1 LHIHRRVR
9 FEQFEQRQLLAA
21 LLHTLLPPAGVSGYF
36 GTSVASNSTYRA
48 VGTPYAAVEEGE
60 VDIYDSGTGARLR
73 SIVTPAPTSASLFG
87 TSVALSDSLLAVGAP
102 SYDDTSVPVFTG
114 RAYIYNPATGALL
127 FTLNSPNPSSTGQFG
142 MSVAMSGDLLVVG
155 APGNKIGTGSFSS
168 GAVYVYR
175 ASTGAL
181 LRTIPNPMPVTSDDF
196 GEAVAID
203 GNTIVVGSP
212 FYDRLSSTTGGRAF
226 VFNAST
232 GGLISTLF
240 NPTPAY
246 ADEFGSSVAVSGGVV
261 VVGAEADDSQ
271 GSNVGSAYVFDAA
284 TGALRATLNQPAS
297 LAEHVG
303 TSVAVNGNVVLVG
316 APSGVYGKVYMYD
329 TTGNPIATIQ
339 DSQNS
344 GNFGKSLAITGS
356 QFISGAFIGQ
366 KAYVYDLAQGPVSAT
381 LAAGNLTITD
391 SLPAEGNVSEITVSR
406 SGTNLFIDAVGT
418 FPAAPAG
425 TTLSA
430 DKRRL
435 TVPWASITGSLTFNG
450 LGGNDRLTIDC
461 SGDNPIPAGGVTYDG
476 GANSAGG
483 GDYLRVI
490 GSGAQAVD
498 HLPSGFI
505 SGDGS
510 LVVDGKVISYVGIE
524 GIDLTAANELET
536 WLPDGDNELTVSG
549 RNGFFP
555 SSAPAMQIAGSHA
568 AVDFVPLAA
577 WNVGTISLFGASA
590 TGQNGLTL
598 DLAGL
603 GRPELS
609 FSSLSVGSLA
619 AVNRPTIGFHDFA
632 STEVVHAP
640 LQGLDLELNLATL
653 GLQDGAADEVLLN
666 RALSSLGNPAADIV
680 LNGALLV
687 RVEENAL
694 DSLHI
699 TASDDDDTL
708 RVVESAQGIVTF
720 TGSPQGVDGIEASFG
735 NAHITDRP
743 EILFEGGAGT
753 NQVQYGFLA
762 GGTVYDQT
770 YAIGNGTDDSAGGEI
785 ETRSTTGNQASRLY
799 FTQTEVVSTAN
810 AGGRL
815 TVLGTAL
822 DDTLDISAFATGT
835 RVTVAATDATSLEI
849 AANSV
854 LALSVFGLGGADLID
869 LQGVS
874 PDETALAAILLSGRG
889 PANDDGAADTLQV
902 RALPASTTATLEAG
916 AGDDL
921 FLIGGS
927 SAAVA
932 DGSTEAILGPIMVA
946 PDASRDSGNDH
957 LTVDDS
963 LSANA
968 RDLLVTKTTLEG
980 ITGGSITFGNIDELT
995 VFASAGDDTF
1005 AYELGTL
1012 VPSSDLKQV
1021 QLWGGPGGDRFLPS
1035 GAAAVGE
1042 DAPLTQVQSLLLVG
1056 GPGFDTFGGEEPGK
1070 QIRLAAGVEVFVY
1083 GDEPPTSEAPEGE
1096 DPAAEETLYLDLAGA
1111 EARTYIM
1118 PEGVVMSGGTALVHF
1133 VNVDALH
1140 LFDGQTPVTSFLQTA
1155 TPGTF
1160 YVPPLLA
1167 WGLSVLENQQQAS
1180 AGTISLPSGANLTLD
1195 INDSR
1200 FELFNGNQ
1208 LRLKPLES
1216 VALSQGATVALAL
1229 TLRDDAGNSVSRSAV
1244 VTVLPNAF
1252 PWHKQ
1257 ALPEDTDNDGDRDIN
1272 DAIAVIR
1279 SIRRGEGGDLIK
1291 PRPALD
1297 ATSYFADVDG
1307 NNKLDIQDAIGVIR
1321 YLRRHSGG
1329 SGEGESSPPVA
1340 GSASQAASG
1349 SFPAVWDLALMTI
1362 ADEAARKK
1370 RFAG

>member
-60 VDIYDSGTGARLR
+60 VDIYDSGTGARVR

-102 SYDDTSVPVFTG
+102 NYYDTFVPVFTG

-127 FTLNSPNPSSTGQFG
+127 YTLSSPNPSSTGQFG

-246 ADEFGSSVAVSGGVV
+246 ADQFGSSVAVSGGVV

-271 GSNVGSAYVFDAA
+271 GSNVGSAYVFDAT
-284 TGALRATLNQPAS
+284 TGVLRATLNQPAS

-303 TSVAVNGNVVLVG
+303 TSVAINGNVVLVG
-316 APSGVYGKVYMYD
+316 APSGVYGKVYAYD
-329 TTGNPIATIQ
+329 TSGNPIGTIQ

-344 GNFGKSLAITGS
+344 GNFGQSLAITGS
-356 QFISGAFIGQ
+356 QFIAGAFIGQ

-381 LAAGNLTITD
+381 LTAGNLTITD

-406 SGTNLFIDAVGT
+406 SGANLFVDALGT

-425 TTLSA
+425 TTLST

-461 SGDNPIPAGGVTYDG
+461 SGDNPIPAGAITYDG
-476 GANSAGG
+476 GTDSAAG

-498 HLPSGFI
+498 HLPSGVI
-505 SGDGS
+505 SGAGS
-510 LVVDGKVISYVGIE
+510 LVVDGKLISYVGIE

-568 AVDFVPLAA
+568 TVDFVPLAA
-577 WNVGTISLFGASA
+577 SNIGTISLFGASA

-603 GRPELS
+603 DTPELS
-609 FSSLSVGSLA
+609 FSSLSAASLA
-619 AVNRPTIGFHDFA
+619 AVNRPTVAFQDFA
-632 STEVVHAP
+632 SIEVVHTP

-653 GLQDGAADEVLLN
+653 GLQDGAADEILLS
-666 RALSSLGNPAADIV
+666 RALSSLGNPAADLV

-694 DSLHI
+694 DSL
-699 TASDDDDTL
+699 
-708 RVVESAQGIVTF
+708 RVVGSEDDETLQIVETAQGVVGFAGPT
-720 TGSPQGVDGIEASFG
+720 QGFDGIEAALNNVNFT
-735 NAHITDRP
+735 ARP
-743 EILFEGGAGT
+743 DMLFEGGGGS
-753 NQVQYGFLA
+753 NQILYSFSA
-762 GGTVYDQT
+762 GGGLYDQT
-770 YAIGNGTDDSAGGEI
+770 YAIGNGADDSTGGEI
-785 ETRSTTGNQASRLY
+785 ETRAAVGGQTSRLY
-799 FTQTEVVSTAN
+799 FTQTQVVSTAN
-810 AGGRL
+810 AGGQL
-815 TVLGTAL
+815 TLLGAAL
-822 DDTLDISAFATGT
+822 DDTLDISPIAAGT
-835 RVTVAATDATSLEI
+835 QIAVAAAGATSLEI

-854 LALSVFGLGGADLID
+854 QALSVYGLGGADLIA

-902 RALPASTTATLEAG
+902 LALPASTTATLEAG

-927 SAAVA
+927 SANIAN
-932 DGSTEAILGPIMVA
+932 GSTDAILGPIVIA
-946 PDASRDSGNDH
+946 PNASRDSGNDR

-963 LSANA
+963 LSTNA
-968 RDLLVTKTTLEG
+968 GDLLLTKTTLEG
-980 ITGGSITFGNIDELT
+980 ITGGGITFTNVDELT
-995 VFASAGDDTF
+995 VFASAGDDAF
-1005 AYELGTL
+1005 AYELGTI
-1012 VPSSDLKQV
+1012 VPSNDLKQV
-1021 QLWGGPGGDRFLPS
+1021 QLWGGPGADRFLPS
-1035 GAAAVGE
+1035 GVAVGGE
-1042 DAPLTQVQSLLLVG
+1042 DPPLTQVQSLLLAG
-1056 GPGFDTFGGEEPGK
+1056 GPGFDTFGGQEAGK
-1070 QIRLAAGVEVFVY
+1070 QIRLAAGVEVLIY
-1083 GDEPPTSEAPEGE
+1083 GDEPPASEPPAGE
-1096 DPAAEETLYLDLAGA
+1096 DPADEETLYLDLAGA
-1111 EARTYIM
+1111 EARTYVL
-1118 PEGVVMSGGTALVHF
+1118 PDGLVTSGGTALLQF
-1133 VNVDALH
+1133 ANIDALH

-1180 AGTISLPSGANLTLD
+1180 AGTISLPSGANLTLEV
-1195 INDSR
+1195 NDSR
-1200 FELFNGNQ
+1200 FELVNGNQ
-1208 LRLKPLES
+1208 LRLKPSES
-1216 VALSQGATVALAL
+1216 VALNQGATVSLAL
-1229 TLRDDAGNSVSRSAV
+1229 VLRDDAGNSVSRSAV

-1257 ALPEDTDNDGDRDIN
+1257 ALPEDADNDGDRDIN

-1279 SIRRGEGGDLIK
+1279 SLRRGQGGDLIK

-1307 NNKLDIQDAIGVIR
+1307 NNKLDIQDAIGIIR

-1329 SGEGESSPPVA
+1329 SGEGEPAPSAAEATRSGTEPVA
-1340 GSASQAASG
+1340 AA
-1349 SFPAVWDLALMTI
+1349 WDLALMTI

-1370 RFAG
+1370 RSAG